1 MNEAKAITDISKV
14 AKSRTSSP
22 AHDNSSTTSM
32 QTLPAGAQPDR
43 VLTILIEPDD
53 RVAEERMRENFIRAF
68 ETGEY
73 QGESRSFATL
83 SQLFAL
89 FTANRWQAMEKLQEI
104 GPSSLRGLARAL
116 GRDVKRVHEDVDR
129 LIEEGLIERTDDKKI
144 YVPFEEIRF
153 EASLKIK
160 AA

>member
-1 MNEAKAITDISKV
+1 MTIRLNADDDEALAEMMAS
-14 AKSRTSSP
+14 AK
-22 AHDNSSTTSM
+22 
-32 QTLPAGAQPDR
+32 
-43 VLTILIEPDD
+43 
-53 RVAEERMRENFIRAF
+53 RAF
-68 ETGEY
+68 RTGEY
-73 QGESRSFATL
+73 QGESLGFANL
-83 SQLFAL
+83 SQLFAV
-89 FTANRWQAMEKLQEI
+89 FSANRWQAIEKLQEI

-129 LIEEGLIERTDDKKI
+129 LIEEGLIERTEDKKI

>member
-1 MNEAKAITDISKV
+1 MNEAKAITGTYKA
-14 AKSRTSSP
+14 AKKPMSSRAP
-22 AHDNSSTTSM
+22 GNSSTISKP
-32 QTLPAGAQPDR
+32 TLPAGAQQDR
-43 VLTILIEPDD
+43 VLTIRIEPDD
-53 RVAEERMRENFIRAF
+53 HAAEARMRESFVKAF

-73 QGESRSFATL
+73 QGESRSFSTL
-83 SQLFAL
+83 PQLFGL
-89 FTANRWQAMEKLQEI
+89 FTANRWQAIEKLQEL

-116 GRDVKRVHEDVDR
+116 ERDVKRVHEDVDR
-129 LIEEGLIERTDDKKI
+129 LIEEGLIERTEDKKI

>member
-1 MNEAKAITDISKV
+1 M
-14 AKSRTSSP
+14 
-22 AHDNSSTTSM
+22 
-32 QTLPAGAQPDR
+32 
-43 VLTILIEPDD
+43 TIRIEPDG
-53 RVAEERMRENFIRAF
+53 VAATEATNEAFVRAF
-68 ETGEY
+68 ESGQY
-73 QGESRSFATL
+73 QGESLSFANIA
-83 SQLFAL
+83 QLL
-89 FTANRWQAMEKLQEI
+89 NVFTAKRWELIEKLQEI

-129 LIEEGLIERTDDKKI
+129 LIEEGLIERTEEKKI

>member
-1 MNEAKAITDISKV
+1 
-14 AKSRTSSP
+14 
-22 AHDNSSTTSM
+22 M

>member
-1 MNEAKAITDISKV
+1 M
-14 AKSRTSSP
+14 P
-22 AHDNSSTTSM
+22 AV
-32 QTLPAGAQPDR
+32 AQPDR

-53 RVAEERMRENFIRAF
+53 SVAKERMRENFIRAF
-68 ETGEY
+68 ETGDY

-89 FTANRWQAMEKLQEI
+89 FTANRWQAIEKLQEI

-129 LIEEGLIERTDDKKI
+129 LIEEGVIERTDDKKI

-160 AA
+160 AT

>member
-1 MNEAKAITDISKV
+1 M
-14 AKSRTSSP
+14 
-22 AHDNSSTTSM
+22 
-32 QTLPAGAQPDR
+32 
-43 VLTILIEPDD
+43 TIRLEPDVD
-53 RVAEERMRENFIRAF
+53 ATIARNRESAKRAF
-68 ETGEY
+68 RTGEY
-73 QGESRSFATL
+73 QGEELAFSTL
-83 SQLFAL
+83 PQLFAL
-89 FTANRWQAMEKLQEI
+89 FTAKRWELIEKLQEI

-129 LIEEGLIERTDDKKI
+129 LIEEGLIERTEDKKL

>member
-1 MNEAKAITDISKV
+1 
-14 AKSRTSSP
+14 
-22 AHDNSSTTSM
+22 
-32 QTLPAGAQPDR
+32 

>member
-1 MNEAKAITDISKV
+1 MTIRIDPDADAAILRSRESAK
-14 AKSRTSSP
+14 
-22 AHDNSSTTSM
+22 
-32 QTLPAGAQPDR
+32 
-43 VLTILIEPDD
+43 
-53 RVAEERMRENFIRAF
+53 RAF
-68 ETGEY
+68 RTGEY
-73 QGESRSFATL
+73 QGEELSFATL
-83 SQLFAL
+83 PQLFEV
-89 FTANRWQAMEKLQEI
+89 FTANRWEIVQKLQEL

-129 LIEEGLIERTDDKKI
+129 LIEEWLIERTEDKKI

>member
-1 MNEAKAITDISKV
+1 M
-14 AKSRTSSP
+14 
-22 AHDNSSTTSM
+22 
-32 QTLPAGAQPDR
+32 
-43 VLTILIEPDD
+43 TIRIEPDD
-53 RVAEERMRENFIRAF
+53 SVAEARMRENVLTAF

-73 QGESRSFATL
+73 QGESLGFATVA
-83 SQLFAL
+83 QLL
-89 FTANRWQAMEKLQEI
+89 HVFTAKRWELVEKLQAI

-129 LIEEGLIERTDDKKI
+129 LIEEGLIERSESKMI

>member
-1 MNEAKAITDISKV
+1 MNEAKAITD
-14 AKSRTSSP
+14 TSTVGKKRMSSEVST
-22 AHDNSSTTSM
+22 NSSTTSGPK
-32 QTLPAGAQPDR
+32 LPTEAQR
-43 VLTILIEPDD
+43 GRTMTIRIEPDAD
-53 RVAEERMRENFIRAF
+53 AAISRSRESAKRAF
-68 ETGEY
+68 RTGEY
-73 QGESRSFATL
+73 QGEELSFATL
-83 SQLFAL
+83 PQLFEV
-89 FTANRWQAMEKLQEI
+89 FTANRWEIVQKLQEL

-129 LIEEGLIERTDDKKI
+129 LIEEWLIERTEDKKI

>member
-1 MNEAKAITDISKV
+1 M
-14 AKSRTSSP
+14 
-22 AHDNSSTTSM
+22 
-32 QTLPAGAQPDR
+32 
-43 VLTILIEPDD
+43 TILIEPDD
-53 RVAEERMRENFIRAF
+53 AVASKRMDEAAIRAF

-73 QGESRSFATL
+73 QGETLGFATL
-83 SQLFAL
+83 PQLFSV
-89 FTANRWQAMEKLQEI
+89 FTANRWQAIEKLQEI

-116 GRDVKRVHEDVDR
+116 GRDVKRVHEDVDK
-129 LIEEGLIERTDDKKI
+129 LIEYNMIERTEDKKI